1 MAARN
6 SEEDVS
12 DEGPIQESPS
22 EPKDTEKELTSPVS
36 NREAKEK

>member
-12 DEGPIQESPS
+12 DALPIQESPS
-22 EPKDTEKELTSPVS
+22 EPKNTKQELTSPVS
-36 NREAKEK
+36 KQ